1 MRGPA
6 RALYRGRQFFGAL
19 RPHIDAGLQAEAFR
33 LLREPERR
41 LFESM
46 TLRDRQHC
54 LQVYGRLRAQGH
66 DDGDL
71 LAAALLHDAGKGQ
84 VALWHRV
91 AYVLLKAWA
100 PALLHRLASPGQ
112 GRSWR
117 QALHRCLRH
126 PELGAELARQAG
138 SSAQVVA
145 LIRAAEYDAPDER
158 LLALQAADD
167 TG

>member
-54 LQVYGRLRAQGH
+54 LQVYGRLRAQRH
-66 DDGDL
+66 DDQDL
-71 LAAALLHDAGKGQ
+71 LAASLLHDVGKGQ

-91 AYVLLKAWA
+91 AYVLLQAWA

-138 SSAQVVA
+138 STAQVVA
-145 LIRAAEYDAPDER
+145 LIRAAEHDAPDER
-158 LLALQAADD
+158 LLALQSADD

>member
-66 DDGDL
+66 DDQDL
-71 LAAALLHDAGKGQ
+71 LAASLLHDVGKGQ

-91 AYVLLKAWA
+91 AYVLLQAWA

-112 GRSWR
+112 GRGWR

-138 SSAQVVA
+138 STAQVVA
-145 LIRAAEYDAPDER
+145 LIQAAEHDAPDER
-158 LLALQAADD
+158 LLALQSADD